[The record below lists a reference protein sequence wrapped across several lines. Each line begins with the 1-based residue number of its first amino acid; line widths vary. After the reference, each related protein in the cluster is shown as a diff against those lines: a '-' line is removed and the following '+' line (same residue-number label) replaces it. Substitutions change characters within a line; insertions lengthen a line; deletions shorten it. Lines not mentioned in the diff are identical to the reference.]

1 MLQFTLQV
9 LNTIGFCVT
18 TLEQLQN
25 WATFAIFPQDEGH
38 SEKYINFVEFKYQ
51 CIIEPLRNLYSAIF
65 HSDPPQVG
73 TPPNEAGDD
82 LEINS
87 RSQDQES
94 VVDSLPAGA
103 DARSLQNSR
112 HSDLDRDLK
121 DQVEHMTR
129 KYIYEGHMIHDEIV
143 KRLSK
148 NRKDIRILYRW
159 GQASLFDLHD
169 LLDDTLADELYFSV
183 RGKMARILC
192 SMSEVE
198 ETADKIEKTLVS
210 QFQGDLELRSYDS
223 KSDVRS
229 DHSGSNA
236 GRSAGQ
242 GHSQGHSN
250 QAQGQASQGQQGQN
264 EGYQGHRRSGSG
276 QGHRNHKHD
285 NSQSQEVSNKHAQEY
300 VAPPGQEMYQAG
312 PEDYYESPPS
322 RSPSRR
328 ERERKRQDSMPER
341 FEYQDV
347 GPDLPRG
354 QPAFTRPPPVPPL
367 WTTLSID
374 GESTDSSVVLPGGG
388 GQNSDRK
395 SKRADRYS
403 PERRG
408 ESPPP
413 RGYGHERRGESPP
426 SSRGQRSPHS
436 ARSASPQDG
445 RPPRYPRP
453 QTAPSGEHE
462 SRYVEVKNS
471 RYVEVNDSR
480 YVEVK
485 ETNGPPAEFPTPGSI
500 LKARQSTMEEDDRL
514 SPERPGHRSAQDRAD
529 VSPRPK
535 TSRGLE
541 RDPYRPP
548 LQKQDPVSARNLP
561 LSDYPPLPKNTKLKQ
576 SSVLEGSAYPN
587 LPGRADSSQRALTD
601 RGDYRERS
609 VSLNSLNSMS
619 VAESGTLS
627 AREVGSGRMGFR
639 DMEPLESMGSTPE
652 PPTSPRPRALM
663 NHPKI
668 VKDIMLQSFSLP
680 NRFLQNSW

>member
-1 MLQFTLQV
+1 M

-73 TPPNEAGDD
+73 TPPNENGDD
-82 LEINS
+82 LDINS

-103 DARSLQNSR
+103 DARSLQNNNNP
-112 HSDLDRDLK
+112 SDLDRDLK

-236 GRSAGQ
+236 GRSPGQ
-242 GHSQGHSN
+242 
-250 QAQGQASQGQQGQN
+250 SQGQSSQGQHGQS
-264 EGYQGHRRSGSG
+264 EGHQSHQGQRRSGS
-276 QGHRNHKHD
+276 QHRHHKHQ
-285 NSQSQEVSNKHAQEY
+285 NSQSQEMSSKHSQEY
-300 VAPPGQEMYQAG
+300 VPQAGQDGYQAG
-312 PEDYYESPPS
+312 PEDYYEGPAP

-328 ERERKRQDSMPER
+328 ERERNRQESMPER

-347 GPDLPRG
+347 GPDRPRG

-367 WTTLSID
+367 WTSMSID
-374 GESTDSSVVLPGGG
+374 GESTDSSVMLPGGSA
-388 GQNSDRK
+388 SDRK

-413 RGYGHERRGESPP
+413 RGYTHDRRGESPP
-426 SSRGQRSPHS
+426 PSRGQRSPHS
-436 ARSASPQDG
+436 GRSPSPQDG

-485 ETNGPPAEFPTPGSI
+485 ETNGPPQEFTPPGSI
-500 LKARQSTMEEDDRL
+500 LKARQATMEEDDRL

-548 LQKQDPVSARNLP
+548 LQKQDPVTARNLP

-587 LPGRADSSQRALTD
+587 LPGRADSGQRALTD

-619 VAESGTLS
+619 VADSGPLS
-627 AREVGSGRMGFR
+627 AREMGSGRMSFR